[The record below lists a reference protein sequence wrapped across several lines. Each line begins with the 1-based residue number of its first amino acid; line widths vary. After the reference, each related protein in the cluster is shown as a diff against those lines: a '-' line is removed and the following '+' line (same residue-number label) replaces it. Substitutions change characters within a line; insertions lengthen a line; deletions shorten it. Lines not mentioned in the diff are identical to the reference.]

1 MDPEALPMR
10 LPSLPALHL
19 SVLLFGV
26 AGLFGKLLELHP
38 VAIVLG
44 RVVFASLALALLLRA
59 RGVSLRLHRR
69 RDLAGL
75 VGLGVLLAIHWATFF
90 HSIQL
95 STVAVGLLTF
105 STFPVFTAFL
115 EPLLLRERWSS
126 ADAVAALVTLA
137 GVALVVPEL
146 EWSNA
151 FARGAFWGVM
161 SGLTFALL
169 SIANRGYVRRYP
181 ALVLAFHQDLWAMV
195 ALLPFIPFLAP
206 MPDAGDV
213 ALLVLLGVVFTAGA
227 HSLFIH
233 GLRDVRARTASVIA
247 TLEPVYGIAFAALLL
262 GEIPSGRTLTG
273 GVVILG
279 AAAWVSVRA
288 GADATP
294 VAGTVQGEGRG

>member
-1 MDPEALPMR
+1 MR

-19 SVLLFGV
+19 SVLLFGA
-26 AGLFGKLLELHP
+26 AGLFGKLLDLHP
-38 VAIVLG
+38 VGIVLG
-44 RVVFASLALALLLRA
+44 RVVFASLALAILLRA
-59 RGVSLRLHRR
+59 RGVSLRLDKG
-69 RDLAGL
+69 RDRAGL

-115 EPLLLRERWSS
+115 EPLLLRERWSA
-126 ADAVAALVTLA
+126 ADALAALVTFA

-181 ALVLAFHQDLWAMV
+181 ALVLAFHQDFWAMA
-195 ALLPFIPFLAP
+195 ALLPFLPFLAP
-206 MPDAGDV
+206 IPDARDV

-233 GLRDVRARTASVIA
+233 GLRNVRARTASVIA
-247 TLEPVYGIAFAALLL
+247 TLEPVYGIVFAALLL
-262 GEIPSGRTLTG
+262 GEVPDGRTLGG

-288 GADATP
+288 RAGATP
-294 VAGTVQGEGRG
+294 VPVPATGEERG